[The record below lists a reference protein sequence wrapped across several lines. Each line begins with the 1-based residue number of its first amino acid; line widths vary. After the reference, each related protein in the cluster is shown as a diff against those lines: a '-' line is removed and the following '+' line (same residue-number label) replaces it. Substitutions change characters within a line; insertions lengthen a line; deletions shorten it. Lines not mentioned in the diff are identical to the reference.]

1 MKRLDKDMQV
11 YLFEDILVERLRRAA
26 VLSHFSAEE
35 WMAWTQS
42 SFQLGEKA
50 CTPRLLIFFFCIGF
64 VLLSFSFVFWVFFIS
79 KIATLSASLIML
91 LKRSEPVLS

>member
-1 MKRLDKDMQV
+1 MKRLDKDMLV

-50 CTPRLLIFFFCIGF
+50 CTPRLLIFSFALVLFCCHF
-64 VLLSFSFVFWVFFIS
+64 PLSFGVFLFQRLQPYLQV
-79 KIATLSASLIML
+79 
-91 LKRSEPVLS
+91 